1 MEITTSSYSN
11 PSLENQ
17 SYTILQMV
25 IAAIKKTLVEFN
37 TISNLPEH
45 DEKTMIDLGVK
56 ILKNSAT
63 AEDYSS
69 KLIKIIER
77 LIHKKIGSDKDYLER
92 KIQGYVRRDL
102 VENTNTQV
110 LNLTERLEKLTNKKI
125 ILL

>member
-45 DEKTMIDLGVK
+45 DEKTMVNLGVK
-56 ILKNSAT
+56 VLENNAT

-69 KLIKIIER
+69 KLIKIVEK

-102 VENTNTQV
+102 VESTSSQI
-110 LNLTERLEKLTNKKI
+110 LNLTEKLEKLTNKKV